1 VLYDVFAVAVPLAHF
16 AFVAV
21 LVGGAFVVY
30 RFPHQWKLHLP
41 AVIAMSTV
49 TAIGVSCPL
58 TVLELRARQGA
69 GWKTYDSGFIS
80 HYLVEPW
87 HPAGITPPIRL
98 AIIAIWVVPNAVA
111 YIAVLRWAR
120 RRAVPATVN

>member
-1 VLYDVFAVAVPLAHF
+1 MFAVAVPVAHF

-30 RFPHQWKLHLP
+30 RCPHQWKLHLP
-41 AVIAMSTV
+41 AVLAMSVV
-49 TAIGVSCPL
+49 TGVGMSCPL
-58 TVLELRARQGA
+58 TVLERRARQGA
-69 GWKTYDSGFIS
+69 GWNTYDSGFIS

-98 AIIAIWVVPNAVA
+98 AIIAIWLVPNIVA
-111 YIAVLRWAR
+111 YVAVVRWVR
-120 RRAVPATVN
+120 RRSLVSTVS